1 MTRAPQTAFSIRRH
15 TVAGWLVVLLLV
27 VGAAGMARATLLRG
41 AVIAHGTLAVTSNVK
56 QVQHL
61 EGGIVG
67 EIKVREGDLV
77 QAGDV
82 LVRLDPVVARA
93 SLAIIRKD
101 IDQNAARLARL
112 DAERDGAPAITFPA
126 DLLARAHTDQNVR
139 EMIEGERNLFEA
151 RRSARSG
158 QVAQLQERATQLHE
172 EIGGLSSQAD
182 AKSKEI
188 GFINQEL
195 EGTRQLWAKQL
206 IPIQRVTTME
216 RDAARIEGE
225 RAALVASVA
234 RAKAAIAETELQ
246 ILQIDQDL
254 KSEVSRD
261 TREVQ
266 VSLSGLAEKQIA
278 AEEALG
284 RIDIRAP
291 QAGIVHKLAV
301 QTVGGVIARG
311 STLMHIVPSEDA
323 LRIDARVAPDQ
334 IEQVFAGQDA
344 IVHFS
349 ALDRGTTPEI
359 RASVSM
365 VSPDLTTDEKTG
377 ASYYLIHIALNEE
390 ELKRVGVKLMPGM
403 PAECFIRTGDRTIL
417 SYVTKPLMDQV
428 GRSFRD

>member
-1 MTRAPQTAFSIRRH
+1 
-15 TVAGWLVVLLLV
+15 
-27 VGAAGMARATLLRG
+27 MARATLLRG

-158 QVAQLQERATQLHE
+158 QVAQLQERATQLRE